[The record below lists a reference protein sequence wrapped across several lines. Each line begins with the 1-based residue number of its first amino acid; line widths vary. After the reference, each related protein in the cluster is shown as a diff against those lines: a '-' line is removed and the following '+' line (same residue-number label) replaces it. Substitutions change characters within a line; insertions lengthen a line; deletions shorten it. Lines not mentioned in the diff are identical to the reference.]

1 VIRSAAAGDAASL
14 AELWRT
20 AGLRFHPELV
30 ASELASVLG
39 QELVLVHEEAGQITA
54 GTVFGTYDGRRGWVH
69 RLATR
74 PDRRGQGIASALLAE
89 LERRLLALGCAKV
102 NLLIEPD
109 NAAVAGF
116 YTGLGYRRD
125 DLLFMEK
132 WLVPEPGPAAIPGE
146 PSRPPAVG
154 RSPPGDWCDVE
165 PALAA
170 DQYVFATA
178 DRPPPSVN
186 LSFAVIREDE
196 GLTLVLTRAE
206 ADRMGLRYGYVAAR
220 ITLRVNSALADVGL
234 TALVS
239 RIPAEAGISCNVIA
253 ALAHDHLF
261 VEWDQ
266 GARALALLRE
276 L

>member
-1 VIRSAAAGDAASL
+1 VIRSATVGDAASL

-30 ASELASVLG
+30 ASELASVQG
-39 QELVLVHEEAGQITA
+39 QGLVLVHDEAGQIT
-54 GTVFGTYDGRRGWVH
+54 GTVCGTYDGRRGWVH
-69 RLATR
+69 HLATR

-102 NLLIEPD
+102 NLLIEPG

-116 YTGLGYRRD
+116 YTRLGYRRD

-132 WLVPEPGPAAIPGE
+132 WLVPEPGPAAMPGE
-146 PSRPPAVG
+146 PSPPPTVRRPV
-154 RSPPGDWCDVE
+154 PGDWRDVE

-178 DRPPPSVN
+178 DRPPPGMDPP
-186 LSFAVIREDE
+186 FAVIREDE
-196 GLTLVLTRAE
+196 GLTLVLTRTE
-206 ADRMGLRYGYVAAR
+206 ADRVGLRYGYVAAR
-220 ITLRVNSALADVGL
+220 ITLRVNSALADIGL

-239 RIPAEAGISCNVIA
+239 GILADAGISCNVIA